1 MFRMRA
7 HSGVVMSLA
16 LAAAFGAAAAHA
28 GQEGPTT
35 PAPEKIGN
43 AQTVDEKVA
52 GGGPKAGV
60 PGGRGPERVAEEPKA
75 GTPRGPQVQ
84 KVFVIRH
91 ADISQLVR
99 VLGIFPA
106 QITFS
111 THPQLMVLGVSASAA
126 VVAAIEETIKRLDV
140 PPPPVKGVELTGY
153 ILDAVAQPGAQT
165 SVPAELESVV
175 TQLKRT
181 FNYTAYR
188 LSDTLIARVRDGAGL
203 EVEALGPAGPNA
215 AARRTHALR
224 AFRTTIAL
232 SEGVS
237 VVSLRKLRFTVQIPV
252 PISPTGPGAS
262 SYQYKDVGVQADDLD
277 LREGQ
282 KVVVGKTGV
291 GDGGDALILVLTA
304 KVVD

>member
-1 MFRMRA
+1 MSRMRA

-16 LAAAFGAAAAHA
+16 LAAAVGAAIAYA
-28 GQEGPTT
+28 GEEAPTT
-35 PAPEKIGN
+35 PAPEKVGK
-43 AQTVDEKVA
+43 AQTIDERA
-52 GGGPKAGV
+52 PGGGPKAGV
-60 PGGRGPERVAEEPKA
+60 PGGRGLEKVSEEPKA
-75 GTPRGPQVQ
+75 GTPRGPLVQ
-84 KVFVIRH
+84 RVFVIKH
-91 ADISQLVR
+91 ADVSQLVR

-111 THPQLMVLGVSASAA
+111 THPEMTVLGVSASPA

-140 PPPPVKGVELTGY
+140 PPPPVKSVELTGY

-181 FNYTAYR
+181 FNFAAYR
-188 LSDTLIARVRDGAGL
+188 LSDTLIARVRDDAGL
-203 EVEALGPAGPNA
+203 NVEALGPGSPDSPG
-215 AARRTHALR
+215 RRTHALR
-224 AFRTTIAL
+224 ASRVAITAR
-232 SEGVS
+232 EGVS
-237 VVSLRKLRFTVQIPV
+237 VVSLRNLRFNVQVPIPV
-252 PISPTGPGAS
+252 GATGTGAS
-262 SYQYKDVGVQADDLD
+262 SYQYKDVGAQADYLD
-277 LREGQ
+277 IREGQ